1 MAKPIVVDIKTKG
14 ADKAKKQL
22 SKVDKGLAS
31 LSKAAAGAA
40 AAFFAAQGLINAL
53 RGVIAA
59 TEEQILVE
67 TQIKQGLVM
76 KQLYLH
82 NLCY

>member
-14 ADKAKKQL
+14 ADKASKQL
-22 SKVDKGLAS
+22 GKVDRGLTS

-40 AAFFAAQGLINAL
+40 AAFFAAQGLINAI
-53 RGVIAA
+53 RGTISA

-67 TQIKQGLVM
+67 TQL
-76 KQLYLH
+76 
-82 NLCY
+82 N